1 MKKWDKEIWVINIL
15 GAICLIA
22 MFILF
27 PTKSGEASQPI
38 VREVEYHPYIHE
50 TINETVRQR
59 ELRELEPVV
68 SQTTNYRLVATDEQK
83 DLMARVVMSEASL
96 LSFDGKC
103 AVANT
108 IVNRVLS
115 DKFPSTIEEV
125 IYPDICTSL
134 RMSRRL
140 LDMRFKEVKGVSPR
154 DAIINRR
161 LDALRKLL
169 KSSDDAIA
177 AICRKCGFGSENH
190 PKKLFRQRFG
200 MSMRD
205 FRKSA
210 RRK

>member
-125 IYPDICTSL
+125 IYQRYQYSLADNGDPDISCYDAVEAALTYEQYP
-134 RMSRRL
+134 
-140 LDMRFKEVKGVSPR
+140 LDMFYFRTGHYHSFAEDYCQIGNTYFSTER
-154 DAIINRR
+154 D
-161 LDALRKLL
+161 
-169 KSSDDAIA
+169 
-177 AICRKCGFGSENH
+177 
-190 PKKLFRQRFG
+190 
-200 MSMRD
+200 
-205 FRKSA
+205 
-210 RRK
+210 